1 MFTTCIRGSF
11 IYLNVKHPD
20 GDSYT
25 ALVSPHDM
33 ELNTD
38 DLKEVSSIITDEAKK
53 IIKVNCKLES
63 FAIKTLGDGLYFTL
77 DTDKVLSY
85 TSGEVIL
92 ENHAKYVYTAGQ
104 LENHAKYVY
113 TAVQLENHA
122 KYVYTA
128 GQLENHAKYVYTAG
142 QAISVEIIDVEN
154 ILVKYPDG
162 EAIFTRSTDLYEQQ
176 IFYTHDENIYYT
188 AVGLHI
194 YSGKLAHNKSALE
207 KYAPVTFRYRNEL
220 YAQGR
225 SEPIQLTLNDPT
237 NYLYA
242 YAKDALKA
250 TKDPIYVRQIYDR
263 ALQYLT
269 DRCYLS
275 CKAALVNMAAEP
287 SILKIDNTIMHI
299 KVLIDGIHYHAV
311 VDKREYNSDIVKIYE
326 YLSSNKLKPSQ
337 QIDINIAGGVVSLTN
352 DKRDGYYRFMSGNT
366 AHIRT
371 ILNGILIN
379 VKSGPVIKY
388 C

>member
-92 ENHAKYVYTAGQ
+92 ENHAK
-104 LENHAKYVY
+104 H
-113 TAVQLENHA
+113 
-122 KYVYTA
+122 VYTA

-142 QAISVEIIDVEN
+142 QAIIVEIIDVEN

-162 EAIFTRSTDLYEQQ
+162 EAIFNRSTDLYEQQ

-220 YAQGR
+220 YVQGR